1 MEKWEQAFLPD
12 ERMQK
17 LIDNCEALKM
27 EPELVN
33 RAFVYT
39 TEERKYS
46 QIWTKEDIHDNEPI
60 YYYYRIQI
68 LELLKDDCK
77 EESSFYFIQNWGAFD
92 TINHRKRSESLPLK
106 KCRQKF
112 IIQSGE
118 RSRNY
123 VFARIKENNISKN
136 PLPASTQNLII
147 NYIFE
152 MNFLKKMIY
161 EYTYDIKNTIT
172 EFLEA
177 YQNIR
182 SVKNSLSRY
191 FENSISKADLAKKL
205 EIVRDLL
212 QKQITSNSQIFCLMN
227 FYYKQLHTTIE
238 PLDKNIERYKTIEK
252 YFNNTQSSVHT
263 FKIKMVDLFVIDRP
277 CDSQRYTQDLENKQ
291 LLWHGT
297 SPTNVPYI
305 LYEGFRTTKA
315 NSTGMFG
322 SGIYFANSVTKS
334 VQYCKTSIHGVLL
347 LCEVA
352 LGNTEML
359 YRSKKI
365 KDNLDLSPGKNSV
378 HGIGVNRPNPSESV
392 MIDEN
397 VLVPFGQL
405 SKNEDSPAIL
415 HHDEFIVYHP
425 AQIKMRYL
433 VTFTFVK

>member
-1 MEKWEQAFLPD
+1 MEEWELAFLPD

-17 LIDNCEALKM
+17 SIDNCEALKM

-33 RAFVYT
+33 KAFVYT

-68 LELLKDDCK
+68 LELPKDDYK
-77 EESSFYFIQNWGAFD
+77 EESSFYFVQNWGAFD

-106 KCRQKF
+106 QCRQKF
-112 IIQSGE
+112 MIQSGE

-123 VFARIKENNISKN
+123 VFARIKENNISRN
-136 PLPASTQNLII
+136 PLPASTQNLIVK
-147 NYIFE
+147 YIFE
-152 MNFLKKMIY
+152 INFLKKMIH

-172 EFLEA
+172 ESLEI
-177 YQNIR
+177 YQNIK
-182 SVKNSLSRY
+182 SVQN
-191 FENSISKADLAKKL
+191 LAKKL
-205 EIVRDLL
+205 EMVRDFL
-212 QKQITSNSQIFCLMN
+212 QKEIASNSQIFCLMN

-238 PLDKNIERYKTIEK
+238 PLDKNIKRYKTIEK

-334 VQYCKTSIHGVLL
+334 VQYCKTPTHGVLL

-352 LGNTEML
+352 LGNAEML
-359 YRSKKI
+359 YRSKMI
-365 KDNLDLSPGKNSV
+365 KDNLDLPPGKNSV
-378 HGIGVNRPNPSESV
+378 YGIGVNRPNPSESV
-392 MIDEN
+392 MIDKN

-405 SKNEDSPAIL
+405 SKNEDSAAIL
-415 HHDEFIVYHP
+415 HHDEFIVYNP

-433 VTFTFVK
+433 VTFTFVS